1 MNAPQRSV
9 LSLKRGENRTE
20 ENNPLLEE
28 RLHKVLANAGLGSR
42 RMLEQRIQAGEV
54 EVNGT
59 VSTIGASVHAG
70 DRVVLDG
77 KQFVVATDNR
87 NDAEVLVYHKP
98 EGVVTTRDDTEGRP
112 TVFEQLPRLKG
123 ARWVA
128 VGRLDINTTGLLLL
142 TTDGEL
148 ANALMHPKSGLEREY
163 LCRVHGEVPDETIER
178 LKAGVE
184 LEDGPAR
191 FDEIATIS
199 RGGSHSWFRVTIRE
213 GRNREVR
220 RLWDFAGFLVSR
232 LKRIRYGT
240 VELPRA
246 LRRGDCESLDE
257 TAIKELRERS
267 GLGAPAPVLTLSA
280 VVHQRR
286 APRHVTE
293 YKPGAGAPGAWSSGR
308 HDEARELTAFDRLRD
323 DNPRGGRGGAGGG
336 RGRPGGGGGREV
348 NGNVA
353 RPERGGNGGNA
364 GPRKPSSRRVAP
376 GQELPS
382 PRTWFAGD
390 SRTSG
395 NSAGNSTGNRGPRPA
410 GRGGS
415 AGNAGGGGGYA
426 GGGNRTGGTGGG
438 YAGGGNRTGG
448 GGGGYAGNRSEGGGG
463 YAGGGNRAAGGGGG
477 GYAGNRSE
485 GGGYA
490 GGGNRTG
497 GGPRTGGGGGGYAG
511 GGNRAG
517 GPGQGQ
523 GRSDG
528 NRASGAAGRFE
539 GANGNRGARPAG
551 GGPGGNRAGGGGGN
565 RAGGP
570 RPGGGGGGNRG
581 GRPGG
586 GGGGGGN
593 RGGNR

>member
-1 MNAPQRSV
+1 MTAPQKSV
-9 LSLKRGENRTE
+9 LTLKRTPRDETA
-20 ENNPLLEE
+20 PAIEE

-54 EVNGT
+54 ELNGT
-59 VSTIGASVHAG
+59 PATIGASVHAG

-87 NDAEVLVYHKP
+87 DETEVLVYHKP
-98 EGVVTTRDDTEGRP
+98 EGVVTTREDPEGRP

-128 VGRLDINTTGLLLL
+128 VGRLDINTTGLLIL

-163 LCRVHGEVPDETIER
+163 LCRVHGEVPDEVIER

-220 RLWDFAGFLVSR
+220 RLWDSQGFLVSR

-246 LRRGDCESLDE
+246 LRRGDCENLDD
-257 TAIKELRERS
+257 TAIKALRERA

-293 YKPGAGAPGAWSSGR
+293 YRPDKATTGAWSSAR

-323 DNPRGGRGGAGGG
+323 DTPGRAGKGGRGGRGAPGGQGG
-336 RGRPGGGGGREV
+336 RREV
-348 NGNVA
+348 NGNVD
-353 RPERGGNGGNA
+353 RPDRANK
-364 GPRKPSSRRVAP
+364 PRKPSSRRVAP
-376 GQELPS
+376 GQELPAM
-382 PRTWFAGD
+382 RTWFAGD
-390 SRTSG
+390 SRT
-395 NSAGNSTGNRGPRPA
+395 
-410 GRGGS
+410 
-415 AGNAGGGGGYA
+415 GGGGGNA
-426 GGGNRTGGTGGG
+426 NGNVAGGNPNGNRSGGARGPRTGGQGGQGGGNRTGQG
-438 YAGGGNRTGG
+438 
-448 GGGGYAGNRSEGGGG
+448 
-463 YAGGGNRAAGGGGG
+463 GGGNRAAGGQ
-477 GYAGNRSE
+477 
-485 GGGYA
+485 
-490 GGGNRTG
+490 
-497 GGPRTGGGGGGYAG
+497 G
-511 GGNRAG
+511 GGNRAYGAPG
-517 GPGQGQ
+517 GGNRVQGQ
-523 GRSDG
+523 GGPSRSGG
-528 NRASGAAGRFE
+528 NRASGGPGGAG
-539 GANGNRGARPAG
+539 GNRG
-551 GGPGGNRAGGGGGN
+551 
-565 RAGGP
+565 P
-570 RPGGGGGGNRG
+570 RGPGGGGGGNRG
-581 GRPGG
+581 GQGG
-586 GGGGGGN
+586 QGGNRGPRGGNRGGSGGGN
-593 RGGNR
+593 RGGNF